1 MVARETPAPGKGRIK
16 SKKKKKKTN
25 VGREIIYLETTDSS
39 FLYPRNIS

>member
-1 MVARETPAPGKGRIK
+1 MIARETPTPGKGRIK
-16 SKKKKKKTN
+16 SKKKTN